1 MLNMID
7 LPTEME
13 QELVRAANSLKTAK
27 QVLALSH
34 IDADG
39 ITSMAIVVETLKRLG
54 KPHIW
59 RNIHQINSESIY
71 EVIELVKESS
81 PDVVIFSDFGS
92 GQIHLIQEHII
103 GMKSVNCVII
113 LDHHIPPDG
122 RTTLGEDDL
131 SGNLIELNPCQH
143 GLDGSKDL
151 SGAGVSF
158 LFSLAI
164 SSENADLSEL
174 AIVGATGDL
183 QDYYGKGFTGLN
195 AEILRLGID
204 GGFIQVDK
212 DLTLFGINTRPLP
225 KLLQYATDPYIP
237 GLTGDPD
244 ACYYF
249 YSELGIEL
257 KDRED
262 QWKRWVDLNQ
272 DEKQKVIQKLVSEIL
287 HLYDDPRVATNLI
300 GDVTTLLLRP
310 PRSEMSTAKEFS
322 TLLNACGRNK
332 RSDIGVKIC
341 LGDDEAFE
349 AGKTLL
355 QQHRA
360 NLAMAIRRIEDGG
373 FEEKE
378 GAYIVNDPETQDT
391 IIGIVIGMAQGSR
404 IIPTDKPVLGISTNT
419 SDDGHLVK
427 LSGRARQQVVKR
439 GVNLKEVFSEVAE
452 EMNEKYD
459 SLVAEAGGHPMAAGA
474 FIHNDHLEE
483 FVERTSSLLALKLQ

>member
-1 MLNMID
+1 MID

-195 AEILRLGID
+195 SEILRLGID

-341 LGDDEAFE
+341 LGDDEAFQ

-360 NLAMAIRRIEDGG
+360 NLAMAIR
-373 FEEKE
+373 
-378 GAYIVNDPETQDT
+378 
-391 IIGIVIGMAQGSR
+391 
-404 IIPTDKPVLGISTNT
+404 
-419 SDDGHLVK
+419 
-427 LSGRARQQVVKR
+427 
-439 GVNLKEVFSEVAE
+439 
-452 EMNEKYD
+452 
-459 SLVAEAGGHPMAAGA
+459 
-474 FIHNDHLEE
+474 
-483 FVERTSSLLALKLQ
+483 

>member
-1 MLNMID
+1 MMD
-7 LPTEME
+7 LPPDME
-13 QELVRAANSLKTAK
+13 SELKRAAECLKNAK

-39 ITSMAIVVETLKRLG
+39 ITSMAIVVETIKRLG

-59 RNIHQINSESIY
+59 RNIHQLNSESIN
-71 EVIELVKESS
+71 EVIELVEESS

-92 GQIHLIQEHII
+92 GQIHLIIEHIVGI
-103 GMKSVNCVII
+103 ESIDCIVV
-113 LDHHIPPDG
+113 LDHHIPPDD
-122 RTTLGEDDL
+122 RATLGIDDF
-131 SGNLIELNPCQH
+131 SGKLIEINPCQH
-143 GLDGSKDL
+143 GLSGSKDI

-158 LFSLAI
+158 LFSMAV
-164 SSENADLSEL
+164 SQENANLSEL

-195 AEILRLGID
+195 SQILEFGVS
-204 GGFIQVDK
+204 GGFIKIDK

-225 KLLQYATDPYIP
+225 QLLQYATDPYIP

-249 YSELGIEL
+249 YSDLGIEL

-262 QWKRWVDLNQ
+262 QWKRWVDLTKE
-272 DEKQKVIQKLVSEIL
+272 EKQKVIQKLFAEL
-287 HLYDDPRVATNLI
+287 LQLYNDPRVAKNLV
-300 GDVTTLLLRP
+300 GDVVSLLLRP

-322 TLLNACGRNK
+322 TLLNACGRNR

-341 LGDDEAFE
+341 LGDDEAFQS
-349 AGKTLL
+349 GKALL

-373 FEEKE
+373 YQEKP

-404 IIPTDKPVLGISTNT
+404 IIPEDKPVIGISTNT
-419 SDDGHLVK
+419 SDDGSMVK
-427 LSGRARQQVVKR
+427 LSGRARQHIVKR
-439 GVNLKEVFSEVAE
+439 GVNLKEVFSEIAE
-452 EMNEKYD
+452 EMNTQYD
-459 SLVAEAGGHPMAAGA
+459 TLVAEAGGHPMAAGA
-474 FIHNDHLEE
+474 FVQNDHLEE
-483 FVERTSSLLALKLQ
+483 FVEKVSSLIAQKLQ

>member
-1 MLNMID
+1 MID
-7 LPTEME
+7 LPPEME
-13 QELVRAANSLKTAK
+13 SELKRAAECLKNAN

-39 ITSMAIVVETLKRLG
+39 IASMAIVVQTIQRLG

-59 RNIHQINSESIY
+59 RNIHQINSESIN
-71 EVIELVKESS
+71 EVIELVSESS

-92 GQIHLIQEHII
+92 GQIHLIIDHILDLDSI
-103 GMKSVNCVII
+103 KHVIV
-113 LDHHIPPDG
+113 LDHHIPPDD
-122 RTTLGEDDL
+122 RSTLKENDYNGK
-131 SGNLIELNPCQH
+131 LIEINPCQH
-143 GLDGSKDL
+143 GLSGSKDI

-158 LFSLAI
+158 LFSMAI
-164 SSENADLSEL
+164 STENGDLSEL

-195 AEILRLGID
+195 SQILEYGVE
-204 GGFIQVDK
+204 GGFIKIEK

-225 KLLQYATDPYIP
+225 QLLQYATDPYIP
-237 GLTGDPD
+237 GLTGNPD

-262 QWKRWVDLNQ
+262 QWKRWVDLIQ
-272 DEKQKVIQKLVSEIL
+272 EEKQKVIQKLFSEL
-287 HLYDDPRVATNLI
+287 LQLYDNPKVAKNI
-300 GDVTTLLLRP
+300 VGDVISLLLRP

-322 TLLNACGRNK
+322 TLLNACGRNR

-341 LGDDEAFE
+341 LGDEESFQS
-349 AGKTLL
+349 GKALL

-373 FEEKE
+373 FQEMD
-378 GAYIVNDPETQDT
+378 GMYIVNDPETQDT

-404 IIPTDKPVLGISTNT
+404 IIPEDKPVIGISTNT
-419 SDDGHLVK
+419 SDDGPMVK
-427 LSGRARQQVVKR
+427 LSGRARQRIVKR
-439 GVNLKEVFSEVAE
+439 GVNLKEVFSEIAE
-452 EMNEKYD
+452 QMNTTYD
-459 SLVAEAGGHPMAAGA
+459 MLVAEAGGHPMAAGA
-474 FIHNDHLEE
+474 FVHNDHLEE
-483 FVERTSSLLALKLQ
+483 FVEKVSSLIALKL